1 MNDKTIIEF
10 GFRITAEAD
19 NTLLYLHNSSD
30 DTQPYSIIVKYLPP
44 MEWITIIII
53 IIIIIIITM
62 IKISMCNQMVTSE
75 IIP

>member
-53 IIIIIIITM
+53 IIIITM

>member
-44 MEWITIIII
+44 MEWIII

-62 IKISMCNQMVTSE
+62 IIISMCNQMVTSE